1 MDNQEKSSRS
11 IENRESLKELKEIA
25 EQQQERIDNAKEKEA
40 TTPERQAEKLK
51 EARREALET
60 AAKAEKRE
68 RNLLEKDKKTSP
80 ERHKGPISKKE
91 RDKAFDAT
99 MREVQSQMSAPSR
112 AFSKVIHNKV
122 IEKTSEVVGNSIAR
136 PNAILSGAVCS
147 FILVLAVYLIARTY
161 GYQLSGTETIA
172 TFAFGWAIGLIYDY
186 IRLLILGKDK

>member
-80 ERHKGPISKKE
+80 ERRKGPISKKE

-122 IEKTSEVVGNSIAR
+122 IEKPAR
-136 PNAILSGAVCS
+136 SSAILSRGQTPSYQVLYARLFSYLPSISLLAPTAISYLAPKQSPLLLLAGLSDS
-147 FILVLAVYLIARTY
+147 FT
-161 GYQLSGTETIA
+161 TI
-172 TFAFGWAIGLIYDY
+172 FAC
-186 IRLLILGKDK
+186 